1 MTPHTTREAA
11 SLIGLAKSQANVQLG
26 CLLSRMGVERYR
38 ISGKR
43 GLYVPDMVVDLLSG
57 WRAEAQQAGVPADE
71 LGAWMVARINS
82 LGVSHPPDGLAE
94 LKAKLKA
101 ELRAEL
107 KAELLAELSGY
118 RPRIKRGRR

>member
-1 MTPHTTREAA
+1 MTPYTTREAA

-82 LGVSHPPDGLAE
+82 LGVPAGAAPDGL
-94 LKAKLKA
+94 AKLKA
-101 ELRAEL
+101 EVKAEL